1 MNLSFCLLFLIS
13 PAEGDLTSPTV
24 QLTAMYDSAQVV
36 DLMQYTPLGGV
47 LYYDVFHLP
56 PQAHQVCGWEIRQVR
71 KSVSVLLLH
80 QALQLKSIL
89 LCVHVLTAVGRRA
102 AGVPLPDGEVSLR
115 RQWRA

>member
-1 MNLSFCLLFLIS
+1 M
-13 PAEGDLTSPTV
+13 
-24 QLTAMYDSAQVV
+24 QLTARYDSLQVV

-56 PQAHQVCGWEIRQVR
+56 PQAHHVHGWEIRQVKR
-71 KSVSVLLLH
+71 SVSVLLLLH

-89 LCVHVLTAVGRRA
+89 LCVRVLTAVGRRA

-115 RQWRA
+115 RQ